1 MGGVV
6 RTGGV
11 GCTVGAVQVEMGS
24 GESRIGAVH
33 YCSIS
38 TSLFLL
44 YLVLLVITNYAKKML
59 QNLYKILKVFRKCYQ
74 SFKSFVSLNVD

>member
-1 MGGVV
+1 VGGVV

-11 GCTVGAVQVEMGS
+11 GCTVGAVQVELGS

-33 YCSIS
+33 CCSIS

-44 YLVLLVITNYAKKML
+44 YLVLLVITNYAKKC
-59 QNLYKILKVFRKCYQ
+59 YKIFKNFKKSLENVTSLLKV
-74 SFKSFVSLNVD
+74 S